1 MLRVAEV
8 RGAGPSTPVNL
19 TVMFHSLTNSIVAR
33 AAFGKKRKNAAE
45 FMAAIKAGVGLSSA
59 RLLHRGPVPDV
70 YYCACHGHR
79 PEAQPPGH
87 PPYGGCWDRPSA
99 LAGIDRRLLLGSTV
113 GSCWDRSSALRSAR
127 TLNLTQ
133 QTEEEEN
140 KQ

>member
-79 PEAQPPGH
+79 PEAQPQDIH
-87 PPYGGCWDRPSA
+87 RTVDV
-99 LAGIDRRLLLGSTV
+99 GIDRRLLLGSIV
-113 GSCWDRSSALRSAR
+113 GFCWDRSSALRSAR

-133 QTEEEEN
+133 QTEEEEDE
-140 KQ
+140 Q